1 MYGNS
6 PIGDDGS
13 DTGSLSDD
21 QRRRLKRD
29 LAQVA
34 ERTRKLLPG
43 EFVVGSELSAGVDGP
58 EGTVAVRPPVGHV
71 VSAGYT
77 PEETDDP
84 DVAISADQR
93 DDLAQGLAASAALQ
107 VKQAMDGH
115 DHGHRT
121 AR

>member
-6 PIGDDGS
+6 PLGEQGLDAKS
-13 DTGSLSDD
+13 MTPD
-21 QRRRLKRD
+21 QRRKLKQD

-43 EFVVGSELSAGVDGP
+43 EFVVGSELSDGTDGP
-58 EGTVAVRPPVGHV
+58 EATVAVRPPVGHV

-77 PEETDDP
+77 PDEAETEITD
-84 DVAISADQR
+84 AQR
-93 DDLAQGLAASAALQ
+93 DDIAQGLAASAALQ
-107 VKQAMDGH
+107 VKQALANH
-115 DHGHRT
+115 DHPT

>member
-1 MYGNS
+1 MYANS
-6 PIGDDGS
+6 PIGDDR
-13 DTGSLSDD
+13 TVEASLSSD

-34 ERTRKLLPG
+34 KRTRKLLPG
-43 EFVVGSELSAGVDGP
+43 EFVVGSELSAGADGP
-58 EGTVAVRPPVGHV
+58 EGTVAVRPPIGHV

-77 PEETDDP
+77 PDDP
-84 DVAISADQR
+84 EVAIPADRR

-115 DHGHRT
+115 DQDHQT